1 MGHTLV
7 DNFFSLWGLLGAG
20 QVLEMVLGYPVRALV
35 LVVGLL
41 GFFIAVS
48 RCITSSSP
56 LPLLF
61 FFLINVSVF
70 VFFASFASLSS
81 TEVRSWA
88 EQAGARVD
96 PDVQAALAKVPIQTT
111 TTSFGLTLSVRAI
124 GAIVRGVVELLNA
137 DFIAAPMAI
146 TRAVV
151 TGMTFDIGDPALRK
165 KADTFK
171 IECYTPAV
179 QMYVDRLNSQNALT
193 KGNLAPDQTWPGAQ
207 AIVQLYDAVNRGYT
221 TPSGTVVKGCKAQW
235 DELVD
240 GLKEPNGEVARMR
253 KLFEVSDVLNTR
265 SGSDNDYLQLLF
277 SNYFRSNAK
286 RRDTASE
293 QATTVLAQLPKA
305 AAGAVSTLFDTV
317 KLGTKS
323 IEIVTFGPYVQGAA
337 IGMLLYVFPLFLAM
351 VLLPGGGRILT
362 NYFLVIFWLR
372 SWSIGWALSD
382 RITGVVAAAM
392 WAEAETFA
400 ENIMHLFGGLTLI
413 TSLLYVASPLLMYV
427 IIGGSAAALTSLLG
441 FSGIGLPFL
450 MQMGRSAAHTVA

>member
-7 DNFFSLWGLLGAG
+7 DNYFTLWGLLGAG

-41 GFFIAVS
+41 GFLMAVS
-48 RCITSSSP
+48 RCITASSP

-61 FFLINVSVF
+61 FFLINMGVF
-70 VFFASFASLSS
+70 LFFASFASLSS

-88 EQAGARVD
+88 EQVGAKVD
-96 PDVQAALAKVPIQTT
+96 PDVQAALANVPMQTS

-179 QMYVDRLNSQNALT
+179 QLYVDRLNAQSALT
-193 KGNLAPDQTWPGAQ
+193 KNNLAPENTWPGAD

-221 TPSGTVVKGCKAQW
+221 TPSGKVVKGCKTQW
-235 DELVD
+235 NELVKD
-240 GLKEPNGEVARMR
+240 LRVEGGEVDRMR
-253 KLFEVSDVLNTR
+253 KLFEVSDIMSTR
-265 SGSDNDYLQLLF
+265 GNDNDYVQLLF

-293 QATTVLAQLPKA
+293 QATEVLAQLPKA

-323 IEIVTFGPYVQGAA
+323 VEMVSFAPYVQGAA

-392 WAEAETFA
+392 WAQAETFA
-400 ENIMHLFGGLTLI
+400 ENVMHLFGGLTLI
-413 TSLLYVASPLLMYV
+413 TSLLYVVSPLLMYV
-427 IIGGSAAALTSLLG
+427 IIGGGAAALTSLLG

-450 MQMGRSAAHTVA
+450 MQLGRSAAHTIM